1 MIFKVL
7 LQVLQSFNWF
17 LLQLV
22 LFNKEDL
29 AHLTPAEKKYFTDL
43 ELESAEAVV
52 WGCANEARSVN
63 SMLPELIEQ
72 VVKITRR
79 WRSERGTIECL
90 ISGIRAGF
98 FLKKSLYLKSFFR
111 DYL

>member
-1 MIFKVL
+1 M
-7 LQVLQSFNWF
+7 
-17 LLQLV
+17 

-29 AHLTPAEKKYFTDL
+29 ANLTPAEKKYFTQQ

-52 WGCANEARSVN
+52 WGCANETSPA
-63 SMLPELIEQ
+63 MLPELLEK

-98 FLKKSLYLKSFFR
+98 FIPFILRLPVGRANFR
-111 DYL
+111 TRK